1 MCHRE
6 LEKQVAVIEQHRM
19 EHMEHQQRM
28 EAKCEEVKEAKREVV
43 RELEGHKSQL
53 VAAEN
58 KQDRFLKELQMTK
71 EKEAM
76 FMDQRLEEDICLQSS
91 HIAVL

>member
-1 MCHRE
+1 
-6 LEKQVAVIEQHRM
+6 M
-19 EHMEHQQRM
+19 EHMEHQQRT
-28 EAKCEEVKEAKREVV
+28 EAKCEEVKEAKGEMV

-53 VAAEN
+53 MAAEN
-58 KQDRFLKELQMTK
+58 KQDRFLNELQMTK

-91 HIAVL
+91 HIAVLYVK

>member
-1 MCHRE
+1 
-6 LEKQVAVIEQHRM
+6 M

-28 EAKCEEVKEAKREVV
+28 EAKCEDVKEAKREMV

-53 VAAEN
+53 MAAEN
-58 KQDRFLKELQMTK
+58 KQDRFLNELQMTK

-76 FMDQRLEEDICLQSS
+76 FMDQRLEEDICLHSS
-91 HIAVL
+91 HIAVLYVK

>member
-1 MCHRE
+1 
-6 LEKQVAVIEQHRM
+6 M

-28 EAKCEEVKEAKREVV
+28 EAKCEEVKEAKREIV

-53 VAAEN
+53 MAAEN
-58 KQDRFLKELQMTK
+58 KQDRFLNELQMTK

-76 FMDQRLEEDICLQSS
+76 FMDQRLEEDICLPSS